1 MYKINEIMKKFLLAG
16 DKFILETHLR
26 RHKFTYS
33 ALERFTKNKQKHKN
47 LKKLEIQDI
56 IYQKE
61 LDKAY
66 FQHDMAYGDFK
77 DLPRK
82 TASDRV
88 FCDKAVNIIKSLIYD
103 EYQRDLAG
111 GLILHVVLLLMHG
124 QRH

>member
-1 MYKINEIMKKFLLAG
+1 MYKINEIINKFLLAG

-26 RHKFTYS
+26 RQKFTYS
-33 ALERFTKNKQKHKN
+33 ARERFTKNKQKYKN

-82 TASDRV
+82 TASDRA

-111 GLILHVVLLLMHG
+111 GLLLMHG

>member
-1 MYKINEIMKKFLLAG
+1 MVLSERTAMYHRKKSRFIKEHKASGLITSSLGFKSRFKGISLLGNIFYMYKINEIIKKFLFSG

-33 ALERFTKNKQKHKN
+33 ARERFTKNKQKHKN

-77 DLPRK
+77 D
-82 TASDRV
+82 
-88 FCDKAVNIIKSLIYD
+88 
-103 EYQRDLAG
+103 
-111 GLILHVVLLLMHG
+111 
-124 QRH
+124 